1 MTNYH
6 QLIEHLKANK
16 LTISTAESCT
26 GGLIAKLITDVP
38 GSSDVFIGGVVSYS
52 NEMKMKWL
60 GVKQVTLIKYGAVS
74 EQTVG
79 EMLNGILLE
88 TGSDLAVAVSGI
100 AGPTGG
106 TPEKPVGTV
115 FIGVALHEQIVVKK
129 YLFQGSRE
137 DVRLKSALKV
147 LEMIAILLKDETDFI

>member
-1 MTNYH
+1 MNNYH
-6 QLIEHLKANK
+6 QLIEQLKAKK

-26 GGLIAKLITDVP
+26 GGLIAKFITDVP

-60 GVKQVTLIKYGAVS
+60 GVHPETLLNYGAVS
-74 EQTVG
+74 EQTVR
-79 EMLNGILLE
+79 EMLDGIMRV
-88 TGSDLAVAVSGI
+88 TGSDIAVAVSGI

-115 FIGVALHEQIVVKK
+115 FVGAAFHEQKVIRK
-129 YLFQGSRE
+129 YFFRGDRE
-137 DVRLKSALKV
+137 AVRMKSAIEAA
-147 LEMIAILLKDETDFI
+147 EMIQYFLTVPI